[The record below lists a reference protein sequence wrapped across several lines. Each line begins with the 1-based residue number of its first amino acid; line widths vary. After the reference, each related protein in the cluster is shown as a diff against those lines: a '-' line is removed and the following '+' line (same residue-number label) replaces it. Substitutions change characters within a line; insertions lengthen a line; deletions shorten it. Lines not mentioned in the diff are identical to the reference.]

1 MLHQARRERIAK
13 RVAAEDNADGAKAE
27 ADLLAA
33 MAGSSIDPH
42 PHASLAKITDSR
54 HILEALKE
62 GASQSVSLV
71 RITADLAE
79 TQKRAEEEEH
89 RQTA

>member
-1 MLHQARRERIAK
+1 LHQARRDRIAK
-13 RVAAEDNADGAKAE
+13 RVAAENNAEGAKAE

-33 MAGSSIDPH
+33 MARSSIDPH

-54 HILEALKE
+54 HILAALKE

-71 RITADLAE
+71 RLTADLAE
-79 TQKRAEEEEH
+79 TQKRTEEEEH
-89 RQTA
+89 RLEA